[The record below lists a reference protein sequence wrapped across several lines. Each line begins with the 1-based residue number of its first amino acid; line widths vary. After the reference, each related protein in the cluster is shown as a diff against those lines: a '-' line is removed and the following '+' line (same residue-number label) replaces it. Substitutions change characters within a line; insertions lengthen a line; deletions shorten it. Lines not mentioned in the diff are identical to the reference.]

1 MNYKGQAE
9 ITWLSILMSGENAEI
24 ASLVTD
30 IVWEQAGAEPT
41 PMVGGP
47 GGLLRRSAKVA
58 ICNYPS
64 GVGGATHFR
73 VALNE
78 EVYQGETGNYN
89 AGKNDEGVKWIQ
101 YITSMKKIK

>member
-9 ITWLSILMSGENAEI
+9 VTWLSILMSGENAEI

-30 IVWEQAGAEPT
+30 IVWEQKGPELT
-41 PMVGGP
+41 QMVGGA
-47 GGLLRRSAKVA
+47 GGLLTRAARVT
-58 ICNYPS
+58 IYHYPDS
-64 GVGGATHFR
+64 VGGATHFR
-73 VALNE
+73 VTLNE

-89 AGKNDEGVKWIQ
+89 AGKNDESVKWIK